1 MQGGNGSLFC
11 KVCGND
17 ATKHRYVFRTK
28 IITLNITS
36 TINLSG
42 TIDLNIK
49 ATGKCCVVLWWV
61 KMS

>member
-11 KVCGND
+11 KVCGNNE
-17 ATKHRYVFRTK
+17 TKHRYVFRTK

-36 TINLSG
+36 TINLSWI
-42 TIDLNIK
+42 IDLNIK
-49 ATGKCCVVLWWV
+49 ATGKYFVVLWWV